1 MSEFNITSKPL
12 IEITTNV
19 IRAFPIRE
27 FLPNGDKKKHQ
38 VIFCT
43 NSYVKYIVIYEYFM
57 FETSGL
63 LKGDT
68 IKVKGFISEIFEE
81 DNIVD
86 TRQMTLVKAV
96 KKLKFTHAY
105 KRTVK

>member
-19 IRAFPIRE
+19 RRAFPVRE
-27 FLPNGDKKKHQ
+27 FLPNGDKKKNQ

-43 NSYVKYIVIYEYFM
+43 NSYVKYIVTYDYFM
-57 FETSGL
+57 RGASALF
-63 LKGDT
+63 KGDT
-68 IKVKGFISEIFEE
+68 IKVKGFISERLEE

-86 TRQMTLVKAV
+86 VRQMTLVKAV
-96 KKLKFTHAY
+96 KN
-105 KRTVK
+105 